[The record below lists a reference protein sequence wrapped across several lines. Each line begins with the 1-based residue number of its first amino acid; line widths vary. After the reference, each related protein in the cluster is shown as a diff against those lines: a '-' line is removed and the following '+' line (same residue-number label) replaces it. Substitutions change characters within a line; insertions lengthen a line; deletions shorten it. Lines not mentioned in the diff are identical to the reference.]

1 MYKIAVGSSDGRNV
15 DLKFGQADR
24 FHVFQVDGK
33 EVKLL
38 GVREAK
44 EDVPVEG
51 NVKKPEAEGSCG
63 TGNGCGNGQ
72 GCGGNG
78 QGCGGSEEVLRK
90 VSVIEDCR
98 CVVCAKVGFQAQKQF
113 EKKAISVFDVQVSI
127 DEALEKI
134 TSYYYKIDQ
143 RQSLR
148 KKLLSEET

>member
-1 MYKIAVGSSDGRNV
+1 MYKIAVGSSDGKNV

-24 FHVFQVDGK
+24 FHIYQVDGK
-33 EVKLL
+33 DVKLL
-38 GVREAK
+38 GIREVKDDLPVKGETENK
-44 EDVPVEG
+44 EANATCEEG
-51 NVKKPEAEGSCG
+51 DKSGSCG
-63 TGNGCGNGQ
+63 A

-78 QGCGGSEEVLRK
+78 QGCGGAGEVMGK
-90 VSVIEDCR
+90 VTLIEDCR

-148 KKLLSEET
+148 K